1 MVFGLFKKS
10 PLLDESSI
18 DWLYDGYAWSLK
30 QFGSEYFYQKTIL
43 VEPTDSHFP
52 GKANDPQ
59 SMAELILDKVQQYA
73 GVSAWP
79 CRLLDHKQVS
89 LDINQLPGLPE
100 VLDTNRDNPND
111 SNALVLLYEP
121 MQVRKPEVMIAN
133 FSHLIAHHMGY
144 LASEKPPCDDDQWF
158 HMAELVA
165 IFMGFGLMLA
175 NTASPYRGGGCAR
188 CVSPLLE
195 RTGHLSEDEV
205 AYALAIFSVL
215 KSIDDKTVIKHLK
228 KSLIPLYKR
237 AIGEIKSN
245 ETRLKTLKVIHSNPS
260 CRYVE

>member
-1 MVFGLFKKS
+1 MVFGLFEKT
-10 PLLDESSI
+10 PLLDESSVE
-18 DWLYDGYAWSLK
+18 WLYDAYAWSLT

-43 VEPTDSHFP
+43 VEPTDKHFP
-52 GKANDPQ
+52 GKANDSQ
-59 SMAELILDKVQQYA
+59 SMAELILAKVKQYA
-73 GVSAWP
+73 GVDAWP
-79 CRLLDHKQVS
+79 CRLVDHNQAS
-89 LDINQLPGLPE
+89 YDINQLPALPE
-100 VLDTNRDNPND
+100 LLDMKSENPND
-111 SNALVLLYEP
+111 TSALVLLYEP
-121 MQVRKPEVMIAN
+121 MQVRNPVVMIAN

-144 LASEKPPCDDDQWF
+144 LASEKPPCDEDQWF

-195 RTGHLSEDEV
+195 RKGHLSEDEV

-215 KSIDDKTVIKHLK
+215 KSVPDKSVIKHLK

-237 AIGEIKSN
+237 AVGEIRTDERCVKM
-245 ETRLKTLKVIHSNPS
+245 LKAIHSNPFF
-260 CRYVE
+260 RGVE

>member
-1 MVFGLFKKS
+1 MVFGLFKKAL
-10 PLLDESSI
+10 LLDESSVE
-18 DWLYDGYAWSLK
+18 WLYEAYAWSLT

-43 VEPTDSHFP
+43 VEPTDNHFP

-59 SMAELILDKVQQYA
+59 SMAELILGKVKQYA
-73 GVSAWP
+73 GVDAWP
-79 CRLLDHKQVS
+79 CRLLDHNQAS
-89 LDINQLPGLPE
+89 FDINQLPALPE
-100 VLDTNRDNPND
+100 LLSMKNDNPND
-111 SNALVLLYEP
+111 PSALVLLYEP
-121 MQVRKPEVMIAN
+121 MQVRKPEVMIAS

-215 KSIDDKTVIKHLK
+215 KSISDKSVIKHLK
-228 KSLIPLYKR
+228 RSLIPLYKR
-237 AIGEIKSN
+237 AVDEIKTD
-245 ETRLKTLKVIHSNPS
+245 ERRLKKLKAIRSNPS
-260 CRYVE
+260 FRSVE